1 MATSLTATVYFPNAN
16 CITGNAVRID
26 YTSSPA
32 TGCLASTNCVQ
43 SASTPGFYVK
53 NACVDNI
60 STFGNKYLQ
69 KDWTQLQSLSTDSQ
83 CSGSATSG
91 WQIPYKVCS
100 PVPNTTNSTMVVADP
115 LSGSLFLST
124 YTDPSCHTLSS
135 FKQYG
140 SINGTSCIES
150 NKISLI
156 NYSGFAQVTTYSSSD
171 CKAES
176 TAKVEYVLANSA
188 CTASN
193 VCNRNEAIEY
203 TTRSCSTTN
212 DLTSYAK
219 SVFAASKTPFFTLQE
234 FQDTACTFPWRAEA
248 IALNTCYSTNAEY
261 EDNSIKSSSA
271 ALLPDGKSIRI
282 SYWSDINCQGK
293 EVVPDS
299 TTYRSDGT
307 CSAGS
312 KIFLNRDANSEGS
325 SGVPIGA
332 IVGGVVG
339 GLAVLGLG
347 IFGFIYYQKK
357 SAADATKSDTSLL
370 TSPVGSSSDSFL
382 SGVPLATSG
391 SSSLRPF
398 SWINGKSNQ
407 GGTVETNSNAGEH
420 QASSIASPSDSG
432 SVTVFGTDP
441 VVPSEKKSADA
452 KRASL
457 FSGIN
462 LAASEPV
469 RVGKM
474 VTVDRVETK
483 KNQEAYFGD
492 LILPALPSQWK
503 IRDVVSWVTK
513 NDGSSELVTFVEEQE
528 IDGQALLLLTEDQL
542 SSYLKVGARV
552 RFWEKLEELRR
563 INATAADTLAPP
575 PSYEV

>member
-32 TGCLASTNCVQ
+32 TGCST
-43 SASTPGFYVK
+43 STPGFYIQT
-53 NACVDNI
+53 ACVDNI

-83 CSGSATSG
+83 CSGIATGG

-140 SINGTSCIES
+140 SINGTSCMES
-150 NKISLI
+150 NKIT
-156 NYSGFAQVTTYSSSD
+156 G
-171 CKAES
+171 S

-293 EVVPDS
+293 EV
-299 TTYRSDGT
+299 
-307 CSAGS
+307 
-312 KIFLNRDANSEGS
+312 IFLNRDANSEGS
-325 SGVPIGA
+325 FGVPIGA
-332 IVGGVVG
+332 IVEV
-339 GLAVLGLG
+339 
-347 IFGFIYYQKK
+347 
-357 SAADATKSDTSLL
+357 DTSLL
-370 TSPVGSSSDSFL
+370 TSPFL

-407 GGTVETNSNAGEH
+407 GRTVETNSNTGEH
-420 QASSIASPSDSG
+420 QHSG

-441 VVPSEKKSADA
+441 VVPSEKKSAEA

-462 LAASEPV
+462 LVASEPV